1 MRSKKVSQNPEEVFF
16 SGELPLGKEIE
27 KGLRRYNKLES
38 IKRIKKDFPFSREEA
53 LNIMKK
59 GVKNFKEDEFKMWEK
74 EGFID
79 KLIVDN
85 SECFFSRFLDNLFFL
100 NKDLEKR
107 RLKRNKR
114 AENAREMLNERI
126 SNIRKGDKGVYRI
139 TAGITI
145 TLQEKDSYRVW
156 LPIPTENMQIKNI
169 KILKTDPMHYT
180 LSLKSKHRTVY
191 FEAEQKTF
199 SVEFQYD
206 ISEISYDID
215 PNKVEDVEN
224 LDDYLSEKM
233 PHISFTP
240 YLRNLTDRIVGD
252 KKNPYLK
259 AKGIYDWITDN
270 VRYTYVPEYSLFDNI
285 SEYVAHNLRG
295 DCGMH
300 ALLFITMCR
309 IAGVPAKW
317 QSGWYVTPNYASP
330 HDWAQVYI
338 NPYGWIPVDASFGN
352 VRKNNELRGDFYFGG
367 LDAFRMIS
375 NEDFQVQFDP
385 SKKYVRSDPVDNQR
399 GEVENKKENIYYD
412 KFKWE
417 ISVKG
422 FNRIV

>member
-1 MRSKKVSQNPEEVFF
+1 MRSEKGSQNPEEGFL
-16 SGELPLGKEIE
+16 SGGSPLGKEIE
-27 KGLRRYNKLES
+27 KALRRYNKLEG
-38 IKRIKKDFPFSREEA
+38 IKRIKKDFPYLKEEA

-74 EGFID
+74 EGYID

-85 SECFFSRFLDNLFFL
+85 REYFFSRFLDNLFFL
-100 NKDLEKR
+100 NKELEKR
-107 RLKRNKR
+107 RLRKNER
-114 AENAREMLNERI
+114 AENARKMLNERI
-126 SNIRKGDKGVYRI
+126 LNIRKGKKGVYRI

-156 LPIPTENMQIKNI
+156 LPVPTENMQIKNI
-169 KILKTDPMHYT
+169 KILKTDPVSYT
-180 LSLKSKHRTVY
+180 ISLKSKQRTVH

-199 SVEFQYD
+199 GVEFQYD
-206 ISEISYDID
+206 ISEVLYDID
-215 PNKVEDVEN
+215 PNKVEGVES
-224 LDDYLSEKM
+224 LDEYLSEKM

-240 YLRNLTDRIVGD
+240 YLRNLTNRIVGEE
-252 KKNPYLK
+252 KNPYLK
-259 AKGIYDWITDN
+259 AKDIYHWITDN

-285 SEYVAHNLRG
+285 SEYVARNLRG

-338 NPYGWIPVDASFGN
+338 KPYGWIPVDASFGN
-352 VRKNNELRGDFYFGG
+352 VRKNNELKRDFYFGA

-385 SKKYVRSDPVDNQR
+385 PKRYMRSDPIDNQR

-417 ISVKG
+417 ISVKR
-422 FNRIV
+422 FNRIA

>member
-1 MRSKKVSQNPEEVFF
+1 
-16 SGELPLGKEIE
+16 
-27 KGLRRYNKLES
+27 
-38 IKRIKKDFPFSREEA
+38 
-53 LNIMKK
+53 
-59 GVKNFKEDEFKMWEK
+59 
-74 EGFID
+74 
-79 KLIVDN
+79 
-85 SECFFSRFLDNLFFL
+85 
-100 NKDLEKR
+100 
-107 RLKRNKR
+107 
-114 AENAREMLNERI
+114 
-126 SNIRKGDKGVYRI
+126 
-139 TAGITI
+139 
-145 TLQEKDSYRVW
+145 
-156 LPIPTENMQIKNI
+156 LPIPIENMQIKNI

-352 VRKNNELRGDFYFGG
+352 VRKNNKLRRDFYFGG